1 MRKLIYITLA
11 TALLAANSA
20 FSQLAAPAPE
30 PTDNPAVTLTVEEQI
45 SLHVRTQSE
54 EEHAKRM
61 EFMSFVIDDITRL
74 CKLAEAQKERLTL
87 AAKGASKRSMERWHE
102 QAERYFRQ
110 RVTNTDED
118 TVSEVLQ
125 NMGSFNL
132 GGRDSDREGETES
145 IWKDSLKD
153 VLTPEQI
160 ATYETVLADRQ
171 KAAVAAFSEMSIST
185 LDNYLRLTADQKA
198 KLTPIIRNS
207 TAENLEDIHR
217 HWGEYIEKNM
227 LMSVANSA
235 DEETLKQILSER
247 QLERLQSATS
257 NLDHFWEQRRRVQ
270 AKPPGE
276 NAPAKQAQAIRI
288 NGNIEGGGR
297 IVIKAGNNGAVRIG
311 QGAIF
316 RGGEIEIEGGKITVD
331 E

>member
-1 MRKLIYITLA
+1 MKTLLYITIPA
-11 TALLAANSA
+11 MLAAHTA
-20 FSQLAAPAPE
+20 FSQQAVPAAEPAAPA
-30 PTDNPAVTLTVEEQI
+30 AGLSVEEQI
-45 SLHVRTQSE
+45 SQHVRTQSE

-61 EFMSFVIDDITRL
+61 EFMSFVIDDIARL
-74 CKLAEAQKERLTL
+74 CKLTDAQKERLTL

-125 NMGSFNL
+125 NMGNFSL

-160 ATYETVLADRQ
+160 TAYESVLVDRQ
-171 KAAVAAFSEMSIST
+171 KASVAAFSEMSIST
-185 LDNYLRLTADQKA
+185 LDNHLRLTPDQKA

-207 TAENLEDIHR
+207 TAEHLEDIQR

-235 DEETLKQILSER
+235 DEETLKQILSE
-247 QLERLQSATS
+247 QQWQRLQAATS
-257 NLDHFWEQRRRVQ
+257 NLDHFWEQRRKVKN
-270 AKPPGE
+270 KPGDS
-276 NAPAKQAQAIRI
+276 PAKQAQAIRI
-288 NGNIEGGGR
+288 NGNIQGGGR

-316 RGGEIEIEGGKITVD
+316 RGADIEIEAGEITID